1 MQFHRIDW
9 QAFDP
14 EGALRADCL
23 DYFVIWAFGL
33 IEPHTQYAHGPHIS
47 IICDELEKV
56 TKGELE
62 IEAKDGQTPMLV
74 INVPPG
80 HMKSLLVSV
89 FWPVWTWIRR
99 PGKRFVNTAYREA
112 LALRDAD
119 KARELIRHPEFQAL
133 YGDCFAI
140 RKDQDTARRY
150 TNEDGGY
157 RYSCATAGIM
167 GEGGD
172 FVILDD
178 PHNVD
183 QAESDDVRNEV
194 VRKLRLALPSRVRS
208 PTGAVVCIMQR
219 LHELDFVGVTLDKDP
234 ESTRIVCLPARY
246 EHDHPFVFP
255 GDKRAEGELLYPNLW
270 NEGRLAGLEK
280 TLGSYGSAGQLQ
292 QRPAPREGG
301 MFKRD
306 WFNII
311 DSRPQN
317 VRWVRGWDLAATKD
331 EKAARTAGVLMGRY
345 RRHGEDRYVVAHVA
359 LTQDTPGKVE
369 ALVKRTAKQDGHAVT
384 VDLPQD
390 PGQAGKA
397 QIKRYVSLL
406 RGYSVKWS
414 PESGDKIQRADAFAA
429 QAEAGSVDI
438 VRGDWN
444 EKYLDELAG
453 FYYGRFADQVDAS
466 SRAFHRLENPE
477 LRFGRTR
484 GT

>member
-1 MQFHRIDW
+1 MQPIDW
-9 QAFDP
+9 ERFDP
-14 EGALRADCL
+14 EGSLRADSL
-23 DYFVIWAFGL
+23 IYFVIWAFGL
-33 IEPHTQYAHGPHIS
+33 IEPHTAFKYGPHIA
-47 IICDELEKV
+47 IVCDELEKV

-62 IEAKDGQTPMLV
+62 IDAKDGQTPMLV

-89 FWPVWTWIRR
+89 FWPVWTWIRH
-99 PGKRFVNTAYREA
+99 PGRRFVNTAYREA

-133 YGDCFAI
+133 FGDCFRI

-157 RYSCATAGIM
+157 RYSCAVAGIM

-172 FVILDD
+172 YVILDD
-178 PHNVD
+178 PHNVE

-208 PTGAVVCIMQR
+208 PAGAVVCIMQR

-246 EHDHPFVFP
+246 EHDHPFVFD
-255 GDKRAEGELLYPNLW
+255 GDVRDEGDLLYPELW

-306 WFNII
+306 WFNVI
-311 DSRPQN
+311 DSPPGGI
-317 VRWVRGWDLAATKD
+317 RWVRGWDLAATAD
-331 EKAARTAGVLMGRY
+331 EQAARTAGVKMGKYKRDGDW
-345 RRHGEDRYVVAHVA
+345 RWCVAHSVIA
-359 LTQDTPGKVE
+359 QETPGGVE
-369 ALVKRTAKQDGHAVT
+369 KLLQRTARQDGHNT
-384 VDLPQD
+384 TQDLPQD
-390 PGQAGKA
+390 PGQAGKS
-397 QIKRYVSLL
+397 QIKRLVGLL
-406 RGYSVKWS
+406 SGYSVKWS
-414 PESGDKIQRADAFAA
+414 PESGDKVTRADAFAA
-429 QAEAGSVDI
+429 MAEAGCVDI

-444 EKYLDELAG
+444 DPYLDELCA

-484 GT
+484 G